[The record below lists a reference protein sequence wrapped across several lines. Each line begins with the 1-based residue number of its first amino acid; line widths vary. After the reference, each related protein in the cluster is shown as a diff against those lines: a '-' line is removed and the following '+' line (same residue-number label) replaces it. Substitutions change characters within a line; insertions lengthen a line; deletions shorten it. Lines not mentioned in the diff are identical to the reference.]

1 MTEEKGARGVV
12 GGLRRVIKG
21 TANKSAARSHGS
33 GGRVRRNV
41 NLAARANVVAA
52 KNVGRDGASHGASA
66 KQRVR
71 IKQNGD
77 ETYEEVDTTKTTY

>member
-1 MTEEKGARGVV
+1 MTAEDE
-12 GGLRRVIKG
+12 GGGSVHHLKRVIKG
-21 TANKSAARSHGS
+21 TASKS
-33 GGRVRRNV
+33 GGRAQALEGKVRHNV
-41 NLAARANVVAA
+41 NLAARANVVTA